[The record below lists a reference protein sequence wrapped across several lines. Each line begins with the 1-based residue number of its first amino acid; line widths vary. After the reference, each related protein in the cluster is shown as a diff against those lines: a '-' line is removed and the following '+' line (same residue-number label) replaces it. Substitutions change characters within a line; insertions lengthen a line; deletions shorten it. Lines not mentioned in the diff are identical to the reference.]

1 MSGANMP
8 LLSVEDLHISL
19 TTDAGRFP
27 AVDGVSFTIARGE
40 TVGLVG
46 ESGCGKS
53 ITALSI
59 MGLLRDPLG
68 LAGGKIKLS
77 GQEIQNLPASQL
89 RALRGKRIAMIF
101 QEPMTAL
108 NPLKAVGTQIAEM
121 FVLHQGASWREAES
135 KAVDALTQV
144 KVPAPAQRAKDFP
157 HQLSGGMRQRV
168 MIAIALACEP
178 DLLIADEPTTA
189 LDVTVQSEIVD
200 LMKELCAA
208 RGTAILMISHDL
220 GLVTDTCKRVCVMYA
235 GRIVEQQD
243 SERIFNSPQH
253 PYTQGLVASLPRLGM
268 RARHGRRRLTEIAGV
283 VPGITAYPVGCRF
296 HPRCTRRTEICETV
310 VPELT
315 ALAEGSLVR
324 CHHHG

>member
-1 MSGANMP
+1 MSAGNMP

-19 TTDAGRFP
+19 TTDAGHFA
-27 AVDGVSFTIARGE
+27 AVEGVSFEIGRGE

-59 MGLLRDPLG
+59 MGLLRHPLG
-68 LAGGKIKLS
+68 LSGGRIRLT
-77 GQEIQNLPASQL
+77 GQDIQALPAAEL

-108 NPLKAVGTQIAEM
+108 NPLKQVGTQIAEM
-121 FVLHQGASWREAES
+121 FVLHEGASWAEAEKRAIES
-135 KAVDALTQV
+135 LTQV
-144 KVPAPAQRAKDFP
+144 KVPAPERRARAYP
-157 HQLSGGMRQRV
+157 HELSGGMRQRV
-168 MIAIALACEP
+168 MIAIALACGP

-189 LDVTVQSEIVD
+189 LDVTVQAEIVD

-220 GLVTDTCKRVCVMYA
+220 GLVTDICKRVCVMYA

-243 SERIFNSPQH
+243 SEQIFNNPQH

-283 VPGITAYPVGCRF
+283 VPGIAAYPGGCRF
-296 HPRCTRRTEICETV
+296 NPRCGRRTEICERV

-315 ALAEGSLVR
+315 PLDEGGLVR

>member
-8 LLSVEDLHISL
+8 LLSVENLHIGL
-19 TTDAGRFP
+19 RTDAGSFP
-27 AVDGVSFTIARGE
+27 AVEGVSFTIGRGE

-53 ITALSI
+53 ITALAI

-68 LAGGKIKLS
+68 LAGGKIILT

-108 NPLKAVGTQIAEM
+108 NPLKTVGTQIAEM
-121 FVLHQGASWREAES
+121 FVLHQGASWREAEK
-135 KAVDALTQV
+135 KAIESLTQV
-144 KVPAPAQRAKDFP
+144 KVPAPERRARAYP
-157 HQLSGGMRQRV
+157 HELSGGMRQRV

-220 GLVTDTCKRVCVMYA
+220 GLVTDICSRVCVMYA

-243 SERIFNSPQH
+243 SENIFNSPQH

-268 RARHGRRRLTEIAGV
+268 RARHGRQRLTEIAGV
-283 VPGITAYPVGCRF
+283 VPGITGLPEPPKLVK
-296 HPRCTRRTEICETV
+296 
-310 VPELT
+310 VPLPIT
-315 ALAEGSLVR
+315 KNVAAGL
-324 CHHHG
+324 

>member
-1 MSGANMP
+1 MSGATMN
-8 LLSVEDLHISL
+8 LLEVENLHIALS
-19 TTDAGRFP
+19 TDNGDFP
-27 AVDGVSFTIARGE
+27 AVEGVSFTIARGE
-40 TVGLVG
+40 TVRLVG

-53 ITALSI
+53 ITALAI
-59 MGLLRDPLG
+59 MGLLRQPLG
-68 LAGGKIKLS
+68 LAGGKIRLTGK
-77 GQEIQNLPASQL
+77 EIQNLPTAEL

-108 NPLKAVGTQIAEM
+108 NPLKTVGRQIAEM
-121 FVLHQGASWREAES
+121 FVLHEGAGWGEAERR
-135 KAVDALTQV
+135 AVDALTQV
-144 KVPAPAQRAKDFP
+144 KVPAPERRAAAYP
-157 HQLSGGMRQRV
+157 HELSGGMRQRV
-168 MIAIALACEP
+168 MIAIALACAP

-220 GLVTDTCKRVCVMYA
+220 GLVTDICKRVCVMYA

-243 SERIFNSPQH
+243 SEKSFNNPQH

-268 RARHGRRRLTEIAGV
+268 RARHGRQPLVEIAGV
-283 VPGITAYPVGCRF
+283 VPGITAYPKGCRF
-296 HPRCTRRTEICETV
+296 HPRCVRRTEICETV
-310 VPELT
+310 VPELET
-315 ALAEGSLVR
+315 LVDGSLVR

>member
-1 MSGANMP
+1 MSANMP

-19 TTDAGRFP
+19 TTDAGRFA
-27 AVDGVSFTIARGE
+27 AVEGVSFQIGRGE

-59 MGLLRDPLG
+59 MGLLRPPLG
-68 LAGGKIKLS
+68 LSGGTIRLT
-77 GQEIQNLPASQL
+77 GQEIQALPPARL

-108 NPLKAVGTQIAEM
+108 NPLKQVGTQIAEM
-121 FVLHQGASWREAES
+121 FVLHEGASWAEAE
-135 KAVDALTQV
+135 KRAIEALAQV
-144 KVPAPAQRAKDFP
+144 KVPAPERRARAYP
-157 HQLSGGMRQRV
+157 HELSGGMRQRV
-168 MIAIALACEP
+168 MIAIALACGP

-189 LDVTVQSEIVD
+189 LDVTVQAEIVD
-200 LMKELCAA
+200 IMKELCAA

-220 GLVTDTCKRVCVMYA
+220 GLVTDICKRVCVMYA

-243 SERIFNSPQH
+243 SEQIFNNPQH

-268 RARHGRRRLTEIAGV
+268 RARHGRRRLMEIAGV
-283 VPGITAYPVGCRF
+283 VPGITAYPGGCRF
-296 HPRCTRRTEICETV
+296 NPRCTRRTDICVGV

-315 ALAEGSLVR
+315 QLAEGALVR

>member
-1 MSGANMP
+1 MSGVTVP

-27 AVDGVSFTIARGE
+27 AVEGVSFTIARGE

-68 LAGGKIKLS
+68 LSGGKIRLN
-77 GQEIQNLPASQL
+77 GQEIQNLPAGQL

-121 FVLHQGASWREAES
+121 FVLHQGASWREAEQ

-189 LDVTVQSEIVD
+189 LDVTVQAEIVD

-283 VPGITAYPVGCRF
+283 VPGITSYPGGCRF
-296 HPRCTRRTEICETV
+296 HPRCTRKTEICESV

-315 ALAEGSLVR
+315 PLAEGSLVR